1 MNREMTHES
10 ARQIVC
16 NLTITDDPKVLERDS
31 LYILVDDIQDVI
43 EAFVKD
49 GYNDH
54 GDNDVYEFL
63 DRHGINWK

>member
-1 MNREMTHES
+1 MKL
-10 ARQIVC
+10 
-16 NLTITDDPKVLERDS
+16 LTTKDAKPCPFCGNENIADK
-31 LYILVDDIQDVI
+31 DIQDVI

-49 GYNDH
+49 GDNDH

>member
-1 MNREMTHES
+1 M
-10 ARQIVC
+10 
-16 NLTITDDPKVLERDS
+16 LERDS